1 MQHINEDYIYNLF
14 ETSNIVQITESQ
26 ELRRSDRFNIQ
37 PKQDASLFSPNAQI
51 ILNRLTPISRKR
63 MIEDFNSDDLNLLK
77 REAIQEEIDET
88 FIYFENQEVGQFL
101 ESWICFNM
109 RCPGCNGILYKYKN
123 KNMPVVDVKCIN
135 KSHLIENGPKYFQIK
150 ATEKDTTF
158 NGQKYFSLEQ
168 QYIKIGST
176 RYGQLSHEIKLGD
189 DYNKKRILIGYICIE
204 YYYISDSQRRINID
218 INRSFILIPN
228 LNIQPQTLEDA
239 ELKYY
244 TYINT
249 IIPTITFNPSLFNI
263 ILFNQ
268 YPIEYH
274 NIFKNINIDT
284 HFVEK
289 LYVDD
294 IAQILFKKKY
304 LKYKKKYIEL
314 KEFKN

>member
-14 ETSNIVQITESQ
+14 ETSNLVQITEAK
-26 ELRRSDRFNIQ
+26 ELRRSDRHNIQ
-37 PKQDASLFSPNAQI
+37 SKQDSSLFSPNAQK
-51 ILNRLTPISRKR
+51 ILNRLTPISRQR
-63 MIEDFNSDDLNLLK
+63 MIDDFNSDDLYILK
-77 REAIQEEIDET
+77 KEAKQEEIDET

-135 KSHLIENGPKYFQIK
+135 PNHNINNGPKYYQIK
-150 ATEKDTTF
+150 ATEQGTTF
-158 NGQKYFSLEQ
+158 NGQEYFSLDKQ
-168 QYIKIGST
+168 FIKIGST
-176 RYGQLSHEIKLGD
+176 RFGQLSHEVKLGD
-189 DYNKKRILIGYICIE
+189 NYNKKRILIGYICIE
-204 YYYISDSQRRINID
+204 YYYNSDSQRIINID

-228 LNIQPQTLEDA
+228 LTIQPQTLDEA

-249 IIPTITFNPSLFNI
+249 VIPTITFNPILFNI
-263 ILFNQ
+263 YLFNK

-284 HFVEK
+284 HFIEK
-289 LYVDD
+289 IYVDD
-294 IAQILFKKKY
+294 IAKQLFHKKY
-304 LKYKKKYIEL
+304 LKYKQKYIQL
-314 KEFKN
+314 KGV